1 MITVGCFIFEDMTA
15 LDIVWPYEALTGLPN
30 IQTILV
36 AASAEPVRAEGSMRI
51 VPDCTFA
58 SAPALDVLIIP
69 GGSGINRIM
78 EDNLW
83 MNFLTGRAAEA
94 QWITS
99 VCTGALVLGAAGL
112 LRGYRATTHWLSL
125 DLLVKFGAVPCPQRV
140 VVDRNRVTGGGVT
153 AGIDVG
159 LALAAMIVGATTAR
173 ERQLLLQYNL
183 QPPFPDN
190 NPDSADAN
198 IAQAVRVAR
207 SGIQQ
212 ARLEIIDRITRRAAG
227 THQT

>member
-1 MITVGCFIFEDMTA
+1 
-15 LDIVWPYEALTGLPN
+15 
-30 IQTILV
+30 
-36 AASAEPVRAEGSMRI
+36 MRI

-83 MNFLTGRAAEA
+83 MNFLTGRAAGA

-99 VCTGALVLGAAGL
+99 VCPGALVLGAAGL

-159 LALAAMIVGATTAR
+159 LALAAMIVGETTTR

-190 NPDSADAN
+190 NPDSADAH

-212 ARLEIIDRITRRAAG
+212 ARLEIIDRITRRAAD